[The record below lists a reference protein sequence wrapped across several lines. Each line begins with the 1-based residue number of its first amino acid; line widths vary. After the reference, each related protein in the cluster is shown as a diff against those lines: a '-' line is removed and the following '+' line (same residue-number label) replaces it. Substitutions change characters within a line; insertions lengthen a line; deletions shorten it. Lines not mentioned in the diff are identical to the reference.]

1 MKSMRRQRQMANDL
15 KRRLAI
21 PQTFPSTFAYVPVSF
36 VDDDVILGPDMM
48 AIGDATYY
56 HFGILS
62 SAPHVTW
69 LCAAARPQGGVFNYT
84 PERVYNT
91 FPWPQ
96 DISEEQR
103 EKIENAARLV
113 EDARN
118 SIPDFSFAQH
128 YTVDGMP
135 PALKEAHRIL
145 DEAVFAAYGLRS
157 GASGPE
163 IIIALKML
171 HDELAANAKPDRV
184 RNPRP
189 VATTWRRH

>member
-1 MKSMRRQRQMANDL
+1 MRRQRKTANEL
-15 KRRLAI
+15 TRRIAI
-21 PQTFPSTFAYVPVSF
+21 PQTFPITFEYVPVSF

-48 AIGDATYY
+48 AIGGATYY

-62 SAPHVTW
+62 SAPHVAW
-69 LCAAARPQGGVFNYT
+69 LCASTKPQGGQFNYT
-84 PERVYNT
+84 PEQVYNT

-103 EKIENAARLV
+103 EKIENAARMV

-118 SIPDFSFAQH
+118 STAYFSFAKH

-135 PALKEAHRIL
+135 PALREAHRIL
-145 DEAVFAAYGLRS
+145 DAAVFAAYGLRS
-157 GASGPE
+157 GASSTE
-163 IIIALKML
+163 IGIALKIL
-171 HDELAANAKPDRV
+171 HDELAANAKPDRI

-189 VATTWRRH
+189 VSTTWRRH